1 MSQVRVLQRPYTS
14 ASADP
19 WETLDVGG
27 FEQPLRR
34 RDQLL
39 GLDSAHQHLGNEAV
53 EGVVVLP
60 AHDRKLGVTP
70 LDGLA
75 QPLDQVNCGSPP
87 QGRRCAWATPSPS
100 VLQEARKTFPDGS
113 AGLSAEIAVQVSES
127 LEGLALDVG
136 PEGVVE
142 HMPRALR
149 GFRYEHLVLL
159 PGDEQ
164 HGHVEAVEVPAV
176 QVVLVAEEQ
185 EN

>member
-100 VLQEARKTFPDGS
+100 VLRGTRRSRPRARGSVEDVQAMAHSTREAVRS
-113 AGLSAEIAVQVSES
+113 ILVS
-127 LEGLALDVG
+127 LQ
-136 PEGVVE
+136 
-142 HMPRALR
+142 RALR
-149 GFRYEHLVLL
+149 RVHGPGQRARTHNEVSCAL
-159 PGDEQ
+159 PRP
-164 HGHVEAVEVPAV
+164 HVGGLGVTI
-176 QVVLVAEEQ
+176 
-185 EN
+185 